1 VVSEILRRLV
11 TPGDEVF
18 YTLFNEGAD
27 IAVKIS
33 SRLSDL
39 LMAYDEGTEMN
50 GSSRQEIKMLY
61 AKSQNHYRETV
72 KRLSRVF
79 ITPIDREA
87 VHELSTN
94 LHAISRSLYLVPRY
108 IHRDNVMNDTHIKHL
123 SHLIEKCVFELK
135 QMVEEIGTPRRRF
148 VMKHAQQLHALRRE
162 MEITYDHALQGL
174 YKNTVTPALFMQKI
188 EAYNALLDVGE
199 CCQNAAHTA
208 EGIVLTH
215 VG

>member
-1 VVSEILRRLV
+1 
-11 TPGDEVF
+11 
-18 YTLFNEGAD
+18 
-27 IAVKIS
+27 
-33 SRLSDL
+33 
-39 LMAYDEGTEMN
+39 MAYDEGTEMN

-199 CCQNAAHTA
+199 YCQNAAHTA